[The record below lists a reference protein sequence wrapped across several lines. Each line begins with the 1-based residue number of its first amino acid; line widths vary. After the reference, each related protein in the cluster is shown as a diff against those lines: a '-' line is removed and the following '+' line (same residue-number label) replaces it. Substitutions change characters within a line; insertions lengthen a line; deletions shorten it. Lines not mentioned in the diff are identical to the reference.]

1 MIGTRRELL
10 DAIRKTLD
18 QATPEEKLLLRDE
31 LLQVLQEPPTSF
43 DQEFLRSLGIAW
55 DEPNEA
61 AQHIHG
67 LTQAFRQIRAEESQL
82 KLFRKEDKP

>member
-18 QATPEEKLLLRDE
+18 QATDEEKRLLRDE

-55 DEPNEA
+55 DEPDKTA
-61 AQHIHG
+61 KRICG
-67 LTQAFRQIRAEESQL
+67 LTEALRQIQAEEKQL
-82 KLFRKEDKP
+82 KLFKKEKS